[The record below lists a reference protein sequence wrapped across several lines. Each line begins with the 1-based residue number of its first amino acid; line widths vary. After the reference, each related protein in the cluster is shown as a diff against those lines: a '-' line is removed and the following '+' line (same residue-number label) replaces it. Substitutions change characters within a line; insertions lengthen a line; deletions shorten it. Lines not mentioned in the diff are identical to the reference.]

1 MLTSELLATSAAAAA
16 IGITRQGVIDM
27 MKRGEITP
35 EMKLPVVNGTYLFAP
50 AEVERVVALRAKKAE
65 AAK

>member
-1 MLTSELLATSAAAAA
+1 MLTSELLATSAVADAL
-16 IGITRQGVIDM
+16 GLTRQGVIDM

-35 EMKLPVVNGTYLFAP
+35 EMKLPVVNGTYLFSP
-50 AEVERVVALRAKKAE
+50 AEVERVIAVRAKKAE

>member
-1 MLTSELLATSAAAAA
+1 MTDLRLVPTSGVADRLGLS
-16 IGITRQGVIDM
+16 RQGVMDM

-35 EMKLPVVNGTYLFAP
+35 EMKLPVVNGTYLFSP
-50 AEVERVVALRAKKAE
+50 AEVERVIAVRAKKAE